1 MVELDASNYL
11 ATEELDAAGA
21 TISVYPNPF
30 SDQLN
35 FKLEQVKEMVTL
47 SITSLDGK
55 VLHTQTIQPVL
66 DSIEI
71 NWKTPHEQFLIYS
84 IKGEKIN
91 FTGKVVGI

>member
-1 MVELDASNYL
+1 
-11 ATEELDAAGA
+11 
-21 TISVYPNPF
+21 
-30 SDQLN
+30 
-35 FKLEQVKEMVTL
+35 MVTL